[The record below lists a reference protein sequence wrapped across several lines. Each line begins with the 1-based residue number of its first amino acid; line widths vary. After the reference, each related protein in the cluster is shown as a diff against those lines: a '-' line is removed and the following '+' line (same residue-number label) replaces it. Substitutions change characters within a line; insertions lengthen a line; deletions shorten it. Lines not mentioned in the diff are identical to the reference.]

1 MVGSL
6 KYWNNGEPTLPD
18 EGLGSLKYWINGE
31 AYVVLTEE
39 TVGTNINSDRSA
51 KISGK
56 LTVTSERSAKICGG
70 QTVYSKGVEGTL
82 PADDTPLT
90 QYTEQEVTDVG
101 TDDNTFVDLDATSD
115 AYAVH
120 LFSEKNDAETE
131 VGFNVSVKVKST
143 LAPSVSPVYL
153 QVYNRTLE
161 EWETLDSDGATDENT
176 EFELSAYK
184 GTDLSDYYDVDYVVS
199 FRVYQ
204 RSTGVPI

>member
-1 MVGSL
+1 MVGNL
-6 KYWNNGEPTLPD
+6 KYWNNGEPVLPD
-18 EGLGSLKYWINGE
+18 TGLGSLKYWVNGE

-39 TVGTNINSDRSA
+39 
-51 KISGK
+51 
-56 LTVTSERSAKICGG
+56 
-70 QTVYSKGVEGTL
+70 TVYSKGVEGTL